1 MSGTTD
7 MDAGQLNS
15 NSGSTTPEPPQQQQ
29 PTDAATI
36 LQRQTLNL
44 DARLQRVEAAL
55 AQAQHDLA
63 TSNEAT
69 HAAQQAASSSAAQAA
84 AAQQQLAALNT
95 TQTTTPAATP
105 ATHAVPAVERLKIP
119 EPERYRGSQD
129 RMSVREWV
137 DSIKERFMI
146 GNVALDTKYAVMYAG
161 AYLINEAKIWFKMY
175 QNDTTTT
182 RHNFKD
188 FEIAIIERFRDRRE
202 EEKARIRMDSVRQ
215 ISTVDAYN
223 IAFDKAVMY
232 LENITGTRR
241 DEADLVHIYKNGLNS
256 NIKVVL
262 AVKDTHKLDEMKRT
276 ALEVEAAMRS
286 TGARLFSTNV
296 NSNKN
301 ISSSTGYNKQYGN
314 KPLAGKP
321 SSYSYRGGNGSH
333 STPFNRYPPSNTS
346 NYNQWRSGNSSSN
359 TGHAPM
365 DIDKPGTR
373 SISQNNHRG
382 GYKSGNVSNQPP
394 AGK

>member
-7 MDAGQLNS
+7 MDAGQLNTNGGS
-15 NSGSTTPEPPQQQQ
+15 NTAAPPQQQQ

-36 LQRQTLNL
+36 LQHQTLNL

-63 TSNEAT
+63 ASNEAT

-105 ATHAVPAVERLKIP
+105 ATHVVPAVERLKIP

-146 GNVALDTKYAVMYAG
+146 GNVSLDTKYAVMYAG

-182 RHNFKD
+182 WHNFKD
-188 FEIAIIERFRDRRE
+188 FEVAIIERFRDRRE

-276 ALEVEAAMRS
+276 ALEVDAAMRS
-286 TGARLFSTNV
+286 TGARPFSINV
-296 NSNKN
+296 
-301 ISSSTGYNKQYGN
+301 IRII
-314 KPLAGKP
+314 PLLLA
-321 SSYSYRGGNGSH
+321 
-333 STPFNRYPPSNTS
+333 TTS
-346 NYNQWRSGNSSSN
+346 NM
-359 TGHAPM
+359 A
-365 DIDKPGTR
+365 I
-373 SISQNNHRG
+373 NH
-382 GYKSGNVSNQPP
+382 
-394 AGK
+394 